1 MLAFHATLHPR
12 PESARL
18 GVLHGDAWGTWP
30 TLAVQPVRE
39 ATFPVGFDAAL
50 AALELL
56 PRMFVESDGAIVWRG
71 RAAAGEWQLDGTLS
85 ERTDRLAAC
94 ELKGSCPPEALDEL
108 LAAVGWPGVAVMFEL
123 VRAGVWLDEATFR
136 RHAAARGN
144 AGDGQAL
151 RPA

>member
-12 PESARL
+12 PEAVRP
-18 GVLHGDAWGTWP
+18 GVPHVDAWGTWP
-30 TLAVQPVRE
+30 TLTVPPVRE
-39 ATFPVGFDAAL
+39 ATFPVGFEAAL
-50 AALELL
+50 AALDRL
-56 PRMFVESDGAIVWRG
+56 PRMFVEPDGAIVWRG

-85 ERTDRLAAC
+85 ERNDRLAAC
-94 ELKGSCPPEALDEL
+94 ELKGSCPPEALEEL

-123 VRAGVWLDEATFR
+123 VRSGVWLDEAIFR

-144 AGDGQAL
+144 AGDWQTL